1 MLRDETSR
9 GSQKGDVYSF
19 AIVVYEMFRRSETGN
34 PYGELITLDKVID
47 LVKYPNGT
55 KITRPDMKILSDPN
69 LPVDVPDYVKELI
82 QSCWNECPEK
92 RPDFSQIRTRLKKLN
107 QGRSSNIMDKMIELM
122 EFHTTHLEELG
133 PIFKKIL
140 NDPLDSD
147 LRQAETIIT
156 VV

>member
-69 LPVDVPDYVKELI
+69 LPVDVPDYVKGKTLSLKNDLQNQNL
-82 QSCWNECPEK
+82 QS
-92 RPDFSQIRTRLKKLN
+92 L
-107 QGRSSNIMDKMIELM
+107 
-122 EFHTTHLEELG
+122 
-133 PIFKKIL
+133 
-140 NDPLDSD
+140 
-147 LRQAETIIT
+147 AA
-156 VV
+156 

>member
-1 MLRDETSR
+1 MYVLWYCSIICQELFTFIQIGCGHTVIMYLGNVQKFDYVIYWCSLSLHKLLWIAPELLRDETSR

-69 LPVDVPDYVKELI
+69 LPVDVPDYVKGKTKVRKMTL
-82 QSCWNECPEK
+82 K
-92 RPDFSQIRTRLKKLN
+92 IR
-107 QGRSSNIMDKMIELM
+107 IC
-122 EFHTTHLEELG
+122 HLL
-133 PIFKKIL
+133 
-140 NDPLDSD
+140 
-147 LRQAETIIT
+147 A
-156 VV
+156 

>member
-69 LPVDVPDYVKELI
+69 LPVDVPDYVKGKTWTSLYMEGTAIKLFLVI
-82 QSCWNECPEK
+82 CPHEAGTWD
-92 RPDFSQIRTRLKKLN
+92 PNYTPGVDFF
-107 QGRSSNIMDKMIELM
+107 DH
-122 EFHTTHLEELG
+122 EFL
-133 PIFKKIL
+133 
-140 NDPLDSD
+140 
-147 LRQAETIIT
+147 
-156 VV
+156 

>member
-69 LPVDVPDYVKELI
+69 LPVDVPDYVKGI
-82 QSCWNECPEK
+82 
-92 RPDFSQIRTRLKKLN
+92 
-107 QGRSSNIMDKMIELM
+107 
-122 EFHTTHLEELG
+122 
-133 PIFKKIL
+133 
-140 NDPLDSD
+140 
-147 LRQAETIIT
+147 
-156 VV
+156 

>member
-1 MLRDETSR
+1 MICSPSLHKLLWIAPELLRDETSR

-69 LPVDVPDYVKELI
+69 LPVDVPDYVKG
-82 QSCWNECPEK
+82 
-92 RPDFSQIRTRLKKLN
+92 KKLK
-107 QGRSSNIMDKMIELM
+107 SEKLKFIYSEKATK
-122 EFHTTHLEELG
+122 FCK
-133 PIFKKIL
+133 IFTLLLSVYLYCGQK
-140 NDPLDSD
+140 
-147 LRQAETIIT
+147 
-156 VV
+156 